1 MPTEVL
7 AVRARSFIA
16 ALDLPPPPARTRG
29 GPEAPPPDPSAPA
42 VSTGQNLIEFGAA
55 VDAAIRPAVTDALLL
70 AQLAADKAGVSTP
83 DQWYENHR
91 SVLAH
96 LGFVSSGLTRT
107 AQDFSSTNEDL
118 NEAILPVITA
128 AFAGAAIPALVIAT
142 LQQLSAASQDK
153 PWLKL
158 FEQESRHFGARQFQ
172 ISMVDSQADTLVIR
186 MLGFAIDIA
195 QEQAQVLFFRHA
207 RDTGAVERLE
217 GSFSVPAATL
227 SGLAADIATKL
238 AERRQSYLA
247 ALEI

>member
-1 MPTEVL
+1 MPTEVF

-29 GPEAPPPDPSAPA
+29 ARDAPPPDPAAPA
-42 VSTGQNLIEFGAA
+42 VSTGQNLIEFAGA
-55 VDAAIRPAVTDALLL
+55 VDPSIRPAVTDALLL
-70 AQLAADKAGVSTP
+70 AQLAADKAEAETP
-83 DQWYENHR
+83 DAWYESHR
-91 SVLAH
+91 TVLAH

-107 AQDFSSTNEDL
+107 SQDFSSANEDL

-142 LQQLSAASQDK
+142 LQQLSAASESK

-172 ISMVDSQADTLVIR
+172 VSMVDSEADTLVVR

-195 QEQAQVLFFRHA
+195 QEEAQVLFFRHA
-207 RDTGAVERLE
+207 RDTGAVEKLE
-217 GSFSVPAATL
+217 GSFSVPAA
-227 SGLAADIATKL
+227 KL
-238 AERRQSYLA
+238 AELAPDVAAKLAARRQAYLA
-247 ALEI
+247 TLEI

>member
-1 MPTEVL
+1 MTEVF

-16 ALDLPPPPARTRG
+16 ALDLPPAPARTRD
-29 GPEAPPPDPSAPA
+29 GPAAALPDPAAPA
-42 VSTGQNLIEFGAA
+42 VTTGQNLIEFAPA

-70 AQLAADKAGVSTP
+70 AQLAADKAGAASP
-83 DQWYENHR
+83 DGWYESHR

-107 AQDFSSTNEDL
+107 AQDFSTTNEDL

-128 AFAGAAIPALVIAT
+128 AFAGAAVPALVIAT
-142 LQQLSAASQDK
+142 LEQLSAASPEK

-158 FEQESRHFGARQFQ
+158 FEQETRHVGARQFQ
-172 ISMVDSQADTLVIR
+172 ISMVDSAADALVVR
-186 MLGFAIDIA
+186 MLGFALEISQEAA
-195 QEQAQVLFFRHA
+195 QILFFRHA

-227 SGLAADIATKL
+227 AGLAPELATKL
-238 AERRQSYLA
+238 AERRHAYLA